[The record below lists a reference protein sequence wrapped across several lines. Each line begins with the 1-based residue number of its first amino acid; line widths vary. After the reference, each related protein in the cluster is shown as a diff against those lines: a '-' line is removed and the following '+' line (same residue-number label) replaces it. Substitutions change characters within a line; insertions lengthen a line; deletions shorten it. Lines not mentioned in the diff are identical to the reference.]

1 MNVTEKT
8 DVTRQGVKV
17 GTGPVVGKVI
27 SLNWEKENSWGLS
40 VSDILKSKQ

>member
-8 DVTRQGVKV
+8 DVTRQGVKA

-40 VSDILKSKQ
+40 VTDILKSKQ